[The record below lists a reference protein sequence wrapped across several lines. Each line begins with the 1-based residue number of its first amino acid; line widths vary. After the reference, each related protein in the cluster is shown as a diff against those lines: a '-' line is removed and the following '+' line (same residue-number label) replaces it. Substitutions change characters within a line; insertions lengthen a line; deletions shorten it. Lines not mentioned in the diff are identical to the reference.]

1 MILNMARSN
10 EFISRA
16 DVMNLLHVKD
26 SKAYGLLKKL
36 AEEGLLI
43 PVNKG
48 RYAKYKIK

>member
-1 MILNMARSN
+1 MILNN

-36 AEEGLLI
+36 VEEGVLLS
-43 PVNKG
+43 VNKG
-48 RYAKYKIK
+48 RYAKYKMK